1 MPQRSWV
8 DRPTPPQGIQKGTEM
23 SRSSSLLRGAAA
35 AGATGLIALSLA
47 GPASARP
54 DPGTGE
60 LPRCT
65 SGCYVGGTVPGT
77 AGADP
82 TTGGVGVE
90 YVQLGA
96 GILAGIALAGA
107 GMAVAS
113 RRNHTHVAHPA

>member
-1 MPQRSWV
+1 M
-8 DRPTPPQGIQKGTEM
+8 M
-23 SRSSSLLRGAAA
+23 SRFTAFQRAAA
-35 AGATGLIALSLA
+35 ATGATGLIALSLA

-65 SGCYVGGTVPGT
+65 SGCYQGGTGPGT
-77 AGADP
+77 TPPPAS
-82 TTGGVGVE
+82 TGSDGIE
-90 YVQLGA
+90 YLQLGA

-113 RRNHTHVAHPA
+113 RRNHAHVARPA